1 MGISSGFPFSF
12 PPRHFLFPMLPRL
25 WHHRHRELVLKK
37 LACGNAV
44 WPHGKIFPKKKGEQV
59 MFTNYVYI
67 YIYKKIKWL
76 PDRTWKSSLPNYDK
90 HSCWYSDRR
99 KLRRS
104 DQNLK
109 EAYKTNMDMEGSS
122 GLCVGVC
129 DVACVGSRK
138 SECFFFR
145 RLVPQVFCWSK
156 QWWGWMNMYACL
168 VKSCH
173 FPWQQFF
180 WHQNSQVELDHQ
192 RITFQR
198 APKVIC
204 INLTALNSLTHRIV

>member
-1 MGISSGFPFSF
+1 MGFPSAFRQDTFYFPCFQGFGIIAIGNSCWKNLPVATLCGPMGKFS
-12 PPRHFLFPMLPRL
+12 PR
-25 WHHRHRELVLKK
+25 
-37 LACGNAV
+37 
-44 WPHGKIFPKKKGEQV
+44 KKGNRWCLQT
-59 MFTNYVYI
+59 MYI
-67 YIYKKIKWL
+67 YIYIKIKWL

-204 INLTALNSLTHRIV
+204 INLTALNSLIHRIV